1 MLPVRDRRSRRYQVM
16 TPSVGREP
24 AGRQRSKPD
33 YRGVPSVAFTI
44 PPIVAVG
51 PIEVHARKQGLKFR
65 IQVQKAP
72 DWFTARQAAEL
83 LRCAFA
89 GREDNPNK
97 GSRRGHR
104 GRARKP
110 YRRTMPPCHLRLTQA
125 DQTLQPRFHTAYT
138 RSGPSHVK
146 AASLRASNAIAMS
159 EAPPNTM
166 SIPTRR
172 PSAQNGRMGHSKCF
186 GLALVRPGQATHRSS
201 RAWLPRYVRDRKLDL
216 DINSLAPPCRQ
227 FQPRRDRHGRMDIRN
242 D

>member
-1 MLPVRDRRSRRYQVM
+1 MWPSPFRPLWLSGRSRYMRGSRASSSAYRCKRPRAGSRPGRR
-16 TPSVGREP
+16 PSYCDAFAAP
-24 AGRQRSKPD
+24 AATYVTRFLGDCR
-33 YRGVPSVAFTI
+33 
-44 PPIVAVG
+44 
-51 PIEVHARKQGLKFR
+51 
-65 IQVQKAP
+65 
-72 DWFTARQAAEL
+72 
-83 LRCAFA
+83 AFA

-146 AASLRASNAIAMS
+146 AASLRASNAIGMS

-166 SIPTRR
+166 SIPRR

>member
-1 MLPVRDRRSRRYQVM
+1 MWPSPFRPLWLSGRSRYMRGSRASSSAYRCKRPR
-16 TPSVGREP
+16 TGSRPGRRPSCCDAFAAP
-24 AGRQRSKPD
+24 AATYVTRFLGDCR
-33 YRGVPSVAFTI
+33 
-44 PPIVAVG
+44 
-51 PIEVHARKQGLKFR
+51 
-65 IQVQKAP
+65 
-72 DWFTARQAAEL
+72 
-83 LRCAFA
+83 AFA

-125 DQTLQPRFHTAYT
+125 DQTLQPRFLTAYT

-186 GLALVRPGQATHRSS
+186 GLALVRPGQTPHRSS
-201 RAWLPRYVRDRKLDL
+201 RAWLP
-216 DINSLAPPCRQ
+216 
-227 FQPRRDRHGRMDIRN
+227 GRFGT
-242 D
+242 